1 MILPTLVFP
10 AVTNSAYTVK
20 KVFLFINNHRWA
32 NKIEA
37 VNSNDTNV
45 LFNHPYLQSSFM
57 FLGEVLCL
65 IAFFITLAVTVGCV
79 SFG

>member
-1 MILPTLVFP
+1 MILPPLVFP
-10 AVTNSAYTVK
+10 AVTNSAHTVK
-20 KVFLFINNHRWA
+20 KKFFFNNHRWA
-32 NKIEA
+32 NKIKS
-37 VNSNDTNV
+37 VNSNDTEV